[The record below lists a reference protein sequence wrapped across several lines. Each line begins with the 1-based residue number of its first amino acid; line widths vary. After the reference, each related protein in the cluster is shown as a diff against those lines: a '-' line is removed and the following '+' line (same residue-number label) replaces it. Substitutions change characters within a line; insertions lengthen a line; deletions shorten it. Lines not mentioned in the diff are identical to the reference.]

1 MMKFVE
7 LGFVYNGVSDVFTP
21 VIEVKSKKIMELY
34 DKAYLTNLLLARL
47 KHLDD
52 IIMRIGYDRID
63 EQIP

>member
-34 DKAYLTNLLLARL
+34 DKAYLCPLLEGNRQ
-47 KHLDD
+47 
-52 IIMRIGYDRID
+52 
-63 EQIP
+63 QIHEIRSR